1 MPAMRIASTGAQA
14 RTMPAVVA
22 LLLLAG
28 CSSVGSSSPAIPA
41 ASSPPEETPFPE
53 RDVATPS
60 PAPEAMHVPPA
71 TGVPVELPSNSMRV
85 NLDGETNGVTVCAGS
100 VWVAGGLGIDAIVR
114 IDPASGDVVG
124 SIDDGFNLACLDG
137 EPWAAVGGAEIRH
150 VNPKTMKTMAS
161 VPVSTYYVG
170 VGAGS
175 VWAPSGPDV
184 VRIDPETAEVV
195 ATIPIHKYLDVTEVE
210 GNGDAVWATV
220 KEADMVYR
228 IDPTTNT
235 VVAEI
240 PAGAFAHG
248 ILVQPEAVW
257 ISNAHEDTVT
267 RIDPSTNEALFVD
280 GPGSGVGLGEG
291 SKSVWSSSRDG
302 DLFRIDP
309 TTSQAVSLVH
319 VGGWPYGIA
328 ATDTTL
334 WVSDGLDS
342 VYGIPF
348 SELDE

>member
-1 MPAMRIASTGAQA
+1 MAAIRIA
-14 RTMPAVVA
+14 AVAA
-22 LLLLAG
+22 LLLLTGCAG
-28 CSSVGSSSPAIPA
+28 VSGSPSAIPGAASPA
-41 ASSPPEETPFPE
+41 E
-53 RDVATPS
+53 ATPAPDTQATAS
-60 PAPEAMHVPPA
+60 PQVEATHIP
-71 TGVPVELPSNSMRV
+71 TGGGRPVAMPGTSMSV
-85 NLDGETNGVTVCAGS
+85 NLEGETNGVTVCAGS
-100 VWVAGGLGIDAIVR
+100 VWVAGGPGIDAIVR
-114 IDPASGDVVG
+114 IDPSSGDVVG
-124 SIDDGFNLACLDG
+124 TVEDGFNLACLDG

-150 VNPKTMKTMAS
+150 INAKTLETVAS

-195 ATIPIHKYLDVTEVE
+195 ATIPIHKYQDVTEVE
-210 GNGDAVWATV
+210 GNEDAVWATV
-220 KEADMVYR
+220 KSADMVYR
-228 IDPTTNT
+228 IDPATNT

-248 ILVQPEAVW
+248 ILVQPGAVW
-257 ISNAHEDTVT
+257 ISNAHEETVT
-267 RIDPSTNEALFVD
+267 RIDPSTNEAVFVD
-280 GPGSGVGLGEG
+280 GPGAGVGLGEG
-291 SKSVWSSSRDG
+291 SGSVWASSRDG
-302 DLFRIDP
+302 MLFRIDP
-309 TTSQAVSLVH
+309 ITSQANRSVH